1 MSLACRRVVVKLS
14 AKAVVGLSAKA
25 FVGLSAKVVAKLA
38 AQVIIMLLNRS
49 TSYSWVAVF
58 LIDS

>member
-14 AKAVVGLSAKA
+14 AKAV
-25 FVGLSAKVVAKLA
+25 VGLSAKVVAKLA